1 MALAILKVSFEKQK
15 PKFLNYCKYKFYNK
29 FIREQFLLKLNN
41 NNFSEQVNSLEG
53 FQETCVTVW
62 NSIVPLNC
70 EFVKTNQTPFM
81 NKKFD
86 QIKGEE
92 LISKRQI
99 LKSQIAYSKQRNAF
113 VSLLRKTKRQ
123 DYSNLDVK
131 NVVDYKK
138 FWEIVNPFFLTNQIL
153 SKKYL

>member
-1 MALAILKVSFEKQK
+1 
-15 PKFLNYCKYKFYNK
+15 
-29 FIREQFLLKLNN
+29 
-41 NNFSEQVNSLEG
+41 
-53 FQETCVTVW
+53 
-62 NSIVPLNC
+62 
-70 EFVKTNQTPFM
+70 M

-131 NVVDYKK
+131 NFVDYKK
-138 FWEIVNPFFLTNQIL
+138 F
-153 SKKYL
+153 